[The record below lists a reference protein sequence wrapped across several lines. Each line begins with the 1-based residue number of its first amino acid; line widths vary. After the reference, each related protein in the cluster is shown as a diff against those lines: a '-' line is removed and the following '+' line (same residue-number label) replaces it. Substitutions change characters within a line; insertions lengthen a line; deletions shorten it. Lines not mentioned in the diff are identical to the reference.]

1 MSLIEENIISHEE
14 ECFIRYPN
22 MEMWLEKQGAEK
34 FFFNPLQGVWNP
46 DETLFRVFDI
56 AS

>member
-22 MEMWLEKQGAEK
+22 MEMWLEKQGAAK
-34 FFFNPLQGVWNP
+34 FFLTHFKVFG
-46 DETLFRVFDI
+46 TLMKLFLECLI
-56 AS
+56 